1 MVKKS
6 ADMTEE
12 IRERMR
18 EGSGRVEILHIFKKE
33 ELKGKAR
40 LFARLRLGKGCSIG
54 YHKHENEEEVF
65 YVMQGRGTVTEDGK
79 QYTVEA
85 GDAILTGGGSGHS
98 VRNDSDQP
106 LDLVAV
112 ILLYA

>member
-6 ADMTEE
+6 ADMTKEV
-12 IRERMR
+12 RERMR
-18 EGSGRVEILHIFKKE
+18 EGSGRVEIQHIFKKE

-40 LFARLRLGKGCSIG
+40 LFARLRLEKGCSIG

-65 YVMQGRGTVTEDGK
+65 YVMQGRGTVREDGK
-79 QYTVEA
+79 QYAVEA

-98 VRNDSDQP
+98 VRNDSDRP